1 MYVIS
6 RTLSSGFIRYHN
18 TATCFP
24 TILLLLLHEISLPP
38 ASANILVS
46 DSSILGVVILAQ
58 SVVPHYNTRSQQ
70 RRQTM
75 DANTKLIL
83 DEMTKKFAALES
95 QFTEADRRKEGR
107 LGALESA
114 TTDFGQWRPK
124 VDAAMDDLKL
134 ELRKLGKQVDRSAL
148 EQAPLQPRILSKP
161 DFASSNSGFNKPIGP
176 IGHRDDHFHRD
187 QGFGSEPILLP
198 GPVKGT
204 GPSPSSP
211 PCFHGSLYDE
221 CLARQRFLEAGPRA
235 ASRMP

>member
-1 MYVIS
+1 
-6 RTLSSGFIRYHN
+6 
-18 TATCFP
+18 
-24 TILLLLLHEISLPP
+24 
-38 ASANILVS
+38 
-46 DSSILGVVILAQ
+46 
-58 SVVPHYNTRSQQ
+58 
-70 RRQTM
+70 M
-75 DANTKLIL
+75 DGNTKLIL

-114 TTDFGQWRPK
+114 TADFDQWRPK

-148 EQAPLQPRILSKP
+148 EQAPLQPGILSKP

-211 PCFHGSLYDE
+211 PRFHGSLYDE